1 MSRLFPETRIAHRAW
16 HAVSTRSRRS
26 LRTTTVAIRVHSC
39 LRVRIKQ
46 FKDWNMSIAGI
57 ASSLFSQLSTLQSSK
72 KTSLQNEF
80 QQLTKDLQAGS
91 LTGAQAD
98 FAALQQNASASRS
111 GGNTLSRA
119 VNALGND
126 LQSGN
131 LTAAQQDFANIQQ
144 DVQQAGR
151 VHHHHHHAPE
161 SQNSSSSSAQQTS
174 IAQLF
179 NTLGQDLQSGSL
191 TNAQQA
197 YASLQQDLQL
207 FSTSASSSAPSAPVS
222 VSA

>member
-1 MSRLFPETRIAHRAW
+1 
-16 HAVSTRSRRS
+16 
-26 LRTTTVAIRVHSC
+26 
-39 LRVRIKQ
+39 
-46 FKDWNMSIAGI
+46 MSIAGI

-80 QQLTKDLQAGS
+80 QQLSKDLQAGN
-91 LTGAQAD
+91 LTGAQSD
-98 FAALQQNASASRS
+98 FAALQQSASTSQS
-111 GGNTLSRA
+111 GGNTLSQA

-151 VHHHHHHAPE
+151 VHHHHHAPE

-179 NTLGQDLQSGSL
+179 NTLGQYLQSGNL

-207 FSTSASSSAPSAPVS
+207 FSTSAFSSAASAPVS